1 MDVVWVAKLQNLDL
15 LKNKKGQSI
24 VEYILLLAVLSSIG
38 YSFYN
43 NAMFKEFIKGEAG
56 LFKRIRQGMEYSYRY
71 GRQFNNSIDYDNA
84 MNFDYRTNQHDT
96 YFNNQENRS
105 RFFGGTDPY
114 GGQ

>member
-1 MDVVWVAKLQNLDL
+1 MAKLQNFDF
-15 LKNKKGQSI
+15 LKNEKGQSI

-43 NAMFKEFIKGEAG
+43 NAAFKEFIKGEAG
-56 LFKRIRQGMEYSYRY
+56 LFKHIRQGMEYSYRY
-71 GRQFNNSIDYDNA
+71 GREFKQSTDYDKA

-96 YFNNQENRS
+96 YFNEEENRS
-105 RFFGGTDPY
+105 RFFGGTEPY